1 MELIAGLL
9 ALLLAYVGQDRCS
22 CEDAGTCLHCV
33 SSRAL
38 VEAETEL
45 PTAFAA
51 ANFLPGPA
59 VHRRFQQPLA
69 AAGAGEPRA
78 APPARLIIAK
88 AHSDGPFDTP
98 DHCDFALIH
107 VSAELAQVLL
117 AYRDALDCLAAGM
130 KHRFAAAASCS
141 HELEIFPSVEVD
153 FLGLGHPVEELPAD
167 DPLRAGADAAIEGD
181 LALML
186 PPDFDR
192 LRYPLDDVT
201 ERTDTDHCLVSRDGV
216 RFCSYAGDTR
226 VFTTD
231 VGWNLI
237 EAVWE
242 GGDAD
247 GGAAEGGPPA
257 E

>member
-1 MELIAGLL
+1 MELITGLL
-9 ALLLAYVGQDRCS
+9 ALLLDYVGQDRCS

-38 VEAETEL
+38 DEAETEL
-45 PTAFAA
+45 PAAFAV
-51 ANFLPGPA
+51 ANSLPGPA

-69 AAGAGEPRA
+69 AAGADEPRA
-78 APPARLIIAK
+78 APPARLFVAK

-141 HELEIFPSVEVD
+141 HELKVFPSVQVD
-153 FLGLGHPVEELPAD
+153 FLGLADPVEELPAD
-167 DPLRAGADAAIEGD
+167 DPLRAGAKAAIERD

-186 PPDFDR
+186 PANFDR
-192 LRYPLDDVT
+192 LRYPLDEVT
-201 ERTDTDHCLVSRDGV
+201 ERTDTDHCLVSPDGV

-226 VFTTD
+226 VSTTD

-237 EAVWE
+237 AAVWE
-242 GGDAD
+242 GGDAYD
-247 GGAAEGGPPA
+247 DSANVGPPA
-257 E
+257 D

>member
-1 MELIAGLL
+1 MEVITGLL
-9 ALLLAYVGQDRCS
+9 ALLLDYYGQDRCT
-22 CEDAGTCLHCV
+22 CEEAGTCLHCI

-38 VEAETEL
+38 DEAETEL
-45 PTAFAA
+45 PAAFAA
-51 ANFLPGPA
+51 ANFLSGPA
-59 VHRRFQQPLA
+59 VNRRFQQPLA
-69 AAGAGEPRA
+69 AVGAGEPRT
-78 APPARLIIAK
+78 APPGRFFVAK
-88 AHSDGPFDTP
+88 AHSDGPLDTP

-130 KHRFAAAASCS
+130 KRRFAGAASCS
-141 HELEIFPSVEVD
+141 HELEIFPSVQVD
-153 FLGLGHPVEELPAD
+153 FLGLGDPVEELPAN

-181 LALML
+181 HALML
-186 PPDFDR
+186 SADFDR
-192 LRYPLDDVT
+192 LRYPLDEVT

-231 VGWNLI
+231 VAWSLI

-242 GGDAD
+242 GPEAD